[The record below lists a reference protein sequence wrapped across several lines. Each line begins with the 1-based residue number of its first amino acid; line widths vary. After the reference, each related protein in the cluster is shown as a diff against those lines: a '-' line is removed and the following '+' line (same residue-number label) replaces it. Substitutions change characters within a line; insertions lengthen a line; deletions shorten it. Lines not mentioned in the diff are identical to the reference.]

1 MKLYAFPVAPN
12 PTKVRL
18 YIAEKRQ
25 AGGTLDVEEVR
36 VDLPKGEQKS
46 PEHLARDPL
55 GKLPVLET
63 NEGVFLTESL
73 PMILYLEEL
82 YPDPPMIGRSP
93 LERAQTLNL
102 ERIAEQGVLYPMARY
117 VHATRSPLGLPP
129 NPPVAEAFRQSLP
142 TAFGLLDQRLAD
154 GRPFLM
160 GEAPTIADCTLA
172 AGLQFGRMGK
182 LDIDEEYTHLRRWS
196 DAYRARGPATE
207 VLVL

>member
-93 LERAQTLNL
+93 L
-102 ERIAEQGVLYPMARY
+102 
-117 VHATRSPLGLPP
+117 GLPP